1 MENACLHFLNAC
13 EIILD
18 FLATGLGAGIL
29 FALVARHIPAFPE
42 PELPV
47 KTPFGKLPFFD
58 GVVLYG
64 VVILLLLGL
73 VNAAPYQG

>member
-1 MENACLHFLNAC
+1 MENACLHFLNTC
-13 EIILD
+13 KIILD
-18 FLATGLGAGIL
+18 FLAISLGAEVL
-29 FALVARHIPAFPE
+29 FALVARHIPALPE

-64 VVILLLLGL
+64 VVILLLPGL
-73 VNAAPYQG
+73 VNAALYQG